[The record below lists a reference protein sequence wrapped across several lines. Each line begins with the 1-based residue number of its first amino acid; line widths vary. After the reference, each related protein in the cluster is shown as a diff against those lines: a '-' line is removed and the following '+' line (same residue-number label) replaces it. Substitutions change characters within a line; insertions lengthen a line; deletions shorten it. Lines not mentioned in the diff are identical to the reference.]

1 MKFYTFGIQR
11 TCTNYAKQLILTNFY
26 SEWGN
31 INDAGHWSWKHN
43 PDANSAT
50 VNLSGTTPLIFCYKT
65 PLMWVE
71 SIIRGDVDFINHW
84 HLTKFDDDTD
94 PDLIIDNKKYRF
106 SLRLCIEKW
115 IEFHINWIQHISR
128 ANYIIMNQRKM
139 CLQGDAIETLSQ
151 IENKLGL
158 KKRNAQWILFTNNVD
173 YRVSQ
178 TNKDF
183 DERKKDY
190 ISNITRKL
198 TNKQIDYVTNKVPQ
212 EIKDFFE

>member
-26 SEWGN
+26 SELGN

-50 VNLSGTTPLIFCYKT
+50 ANLSGTTPLIFCYKT

-71 SIIRGDVDFINHW
+71 SIIRNDVDFINHW
-84 HLTKFDDDTD
+84 HLTKFNDDTN
-94 PDLIIDNKKYRF
+94 PNLIITNDRYKF

-115 IEFHINWIQHISR
+115 IEFHINWIKHINR

-139 CLQGDAIETLSQ
+139 CLPADAVETLSQ
-151 IENKLGL
+151 IENKLKL
-158 KKRNAQWILFTNNVD
+158 KKRDSQWTIFTNNID
-173 YRVSQ
+173 YKIKQ
-178 TNKDF
+178 TDKNF

-198 TNKQIDYVTNKVPQ
+198 TNEQIDYINNKIPQ